1 MLTKQQ
7 QSRFNKPKNARNLV
21 RNGEVPVFP
30 MHQKLQAAR
39 AFEATPESD
48 PRSSVRH
55 VETRRWAAQSVLGA
69 LDCAYPQT
77 RNKTVEA
84 SPSSQTGAIAHTPD
98 QTLISPVET
107 VDDASQPQH
116 VQSDLPLALPSHRTP
131 HSQDS
136 PFVDSAVHEQQPGF
150 DYDMSTYDIDWDFP
164 INWLPYDNDIETNYY
179 SILGLDMNQPLDAG
193 NATVIDQPVP
203 SFPII
208 DAPPRRL
215 SAVTS
220 LSPGSG
226 LGVSPQLSMSSGRT
240 IPGDLYATSSNGAR
254 RPCTA
259 KSKQLFPPPGLQGYT
274 QLPIISQDPGLRAN
288 SPSIL
293 AFPNL
298 SHIILEDEAYRESF
312 MTELTYSKICDAFR
326 QTCLE
331 SSMFH
336 QHYNSAD
343 FPSLKLLEYFVKL
356 FFEHF
361 DPIVPLV
368 HPHTT
373 DLNGN
378 WVLALAI
385 CAIGSQYSATADIH
399 ACVVPF
405 HEFLRRTLLTQLEGS
420 ELNLPLAQALVLSQ
434 AGLLYSGGSQLQK
447 VAYER
452 MGTLQRVMT
461 FYHCRSDSQRDLLD
475 HGEGDEDRWRGWV
488 EDETWRRLCYFIW
501 IAWDGTSLMT
511 TRQQPHQIGRS
522 SIAASKVRC
531 ISPLPSSPNAS
542 PPQANPTLEA
552 AISSLF
558 RERTAKTDLGE
569 FSRILLLHAVYQ
581 EYTTVSTYCKRPLSS
596 WIPQNNPEPRS
607 DEIQHLQ
614 LSDSNWR
621 NAALDCVD
629 TLHWA
634 ANATIASLL
643 GAEHP
648 TVLHLHFSRVVLL
661 VPRRAIITLA
671 KYLKAPEDL
680 RKEAASQKEA
690 LQAEREISEWAQ
702 QDGSKA
708 RLAALHCGCF
718 LWHVRRYAK
727 MTFYEP
733 PCVFWA
739 TLTLWAYS
747 VFCSKSRRP
756 DPRSGSATRQISPD
770 RSDDENPTFIRLDRP
785 NDDEMVQLFV
795 RTGVLKAYIS
805 GVGDIYSATAP
816 KRILKEGKRVLE
828 STIKMNHN
836 YESIIKKSLNEVPG
850 PLLVLPEGPD
860 LSRVVVSQREL
871 ARYTKNSLQHDVL
884 DLPGMPV
891 TFMNGRVRW
900 GQILG
905 MRDGYINALLIQSRG
920 TRAAVPCA
928 SCAKAM
934 EKDRASYANPF
945 PSCIRL
951 PGHFGGSCGNCKWRD
966 HALRCHT
973 QEEAGAG
980 AGSREEPVD
989 RDDGGDDPVV
999 VSDDDNLGV
1008 DALEDAGDFLS
1019 GAEDEKD
1026 MEMSLVPLPDDGSAG
1041 VGTQDDPIRID

>member
-1 MLTKQQ
+1 M
-7 QSRFNKPKNARNLV
+7 SRRDVGRRRACLECARAREKCSRNLPCL
-21 RNGEVPVFP
+21 RC
-30 MHQKLQAAR
+30 
-39 AFEATPESD
+39 S
-48 PRSSVRH
+48 
-55 VETRRWAAQSVLGA
+55 TRA
-69 LDCAYPQT
+69 LDCAYPQA
-77 RNKTVEA
+77 RNKPVET
-84 SPSSQTGAIAHTPD
+84 SPASQTGGMAHTPN

-107 VDDASQPQH
+107 VDHASQPQH
-116 VQSDLPLALPSHRTP
+116 VQSDLQLALTSHQTP

-136 PFVDSAVHEQQPGF
+136 PFIDSAGNEQQPGF
-150 DYDMSTYDIDWDFP
+150 DYDLSTYDIDWDFP
-164 INWLPYDNDIETNYY
+164 INWLPYDNEIETNYY

-193 NATVIDQPVP
+193 NATMIDQPVP
-203 SFPII
+203 SFPMI

-274 QLPIISQDPGLRAN
+274 QLPTISQDSNLQANALSFPDLR
-288 SPSIL
+288 
-293 AFPNL
+293 
-298 SHIILEDEAYRESF
+298 HVILEDEAYRESF

-331 SSMFH
+331 TSMFH
-336 QHYNSAD
+336 QHYTSAD

-405 HEFLRRTLLTQLEGS
+405 HEFLRRTLVTQLEGS
-420 ELNLPLAQALVLSQ
+420 DLNLPLAQALVLSQ
-434 AGLLYSGGSQLQK
+434 VGLLYSGGSQLQK
-447 VAYER
+447 AAYER
-452 MGTLQRVMT
+452 MGILQSVIT
-461 FYHCRSDSQRDLLD
+461 FYRCRSDSQRDLSS
-475 HGEGDEDRWRGWV
+475 HGERDEDRWRGWV

-501 IAWDGTSLMT
+501 KLLDRMGRYFFDDHQTGTFNVADLTLPHDGLWSQVTSSDWTQLH
-511 TRQQPHQIGRS
+511 RRID
-522 SIAASKVRC
+522 
-531 ISPLPSSPNAS
+531 
-542 PPQANPTLEA
+542 ANPTLEV

-558 RERTAKTDLGE
+558 RERTAKADLGE
-569 FSRILLLHAVYQ
+569 FSRILLLHALYQ

-607 DEIQHLQ
+607 DETEHLQ

-747 VFCSKSRRP
+747 VFCSKSRRAE
-756 DPRSGSATRQISPD
+756 PRSVSPD

-795 RTGVLKAYIS
+795 RTGVLKAYIT
-805 GVGDIYSATAP
+805 GVGDIYSANAP
-816 KRILKEGKRVLE
+816 RRILKEGRRVLE
-828 STIKMNHN
+828 GVASSWGRNGE
-836 YESIIKKSLNEVPG
+836 YLE
-850 PLLVLPEGPD
+850 
-860 LSRVVVSQREL
+860 LSQAL
-871 ARYTKNSLQHDVL
+871 A
-884 DLPGMPV
+884 
-891 TFMNGRVRW
+891 
-900 GQILG
+900 
-905 MRDGYINALLIQSRG
+905 
-920 TRAAVPCA
+920 
-928 SCAKAM
+928 
-934 EKDRASYANPF
+934 
-945 PSCIRL
+945 
-951 PGHFGGSCGNCKWRD
+951 
-966 HALRCHT
+966 
-973 QEEAGAG
+973 
-980 AGSREEPVD
+980 
-989 RDDGGDDPVV
+989 
-999 VSDDDNLGV
+999 
-1008 DALEDAGDFLS
+1008 
-1019 GAEDEKD
+1019 
-1026 MEMSLVPLPDDGSAG
+1026 
-1041 VGTQDDPIRID
+1041 

>member
-1 MLTKQQ
+1 M
-7 QSRFNKPKNARNLV
+7 SRRDVGRRRACLECARAREKCSRNLPCL
-21 RNGEVPVFP
+21 RCST
-30 MHQKLQAAR
+30 R
-39 AFEATPESD
+39 ALE
-48 PRSSVRH
+48 
-55 VETRRWAAQSVLGA
+55 
-69 LDCAYPQT
+69 CAYPQT
-77 RNKTVEA
+77 RDKTIDA
-84 SPSSQTGAIAHTPD
+84 SPASQTGAVAHTPN

-107 VDDASQPQH
+107 VDHASQPQH
-116 VQSDLPLALPSHRTP
+116 VPSDLQLALPSHQTP

-136 PFVDSAVHEQQPGF
+136 PFIDSAGNEPQPGF

-164 INWLPYDNDIETNYY
+164 INWLPYDNEIETNYY
-179 SILGLDMNQPLDAG
+179 SILGLDMTQPLDAG
-193 NATVIDQPVP
+193 NGAMIDQPVP
-203 SFPII
+203 SFPMI

-274 QLPIISQDPGLRAN
+274 QLPTISQDSGLQAN
-288 SPSIL
+288 QLS
-293 AFPNL
+293 FPDL

-312 MTELTYSKICDAFR
+312 MTELTYSKICDAFT

-336 QHYNSAD
+336 QPYASAD

-361 DPIVPLV
+361 DPIIPLV

-385 CAIGSQYSATADIH
+385 CVIGSQYSATADIH

-405 HEFLRRTLLTQLEGS
+405 HEFLRRTLVTQLEGS
-420 ELNLPLAQALVLSQ
+420 ELSLPLAQALVLSQ
-434 AGLLYSGGSQLQK
+434 VGLLYSGRSQLQK
-447 VAYER
+447 AAYER
-452 MGTLQRVMT
+452 MGSLQRVIT
-461 FYHCRSDSQRDLLD
+461 SYRSRQGFSG
-475 HGEGDEDRWRGWV
+475 HGEGDEDKWRGWV

-501 IAWDGTSLMT
+501 LLDRMGRYFFDDHQTGTFNVADLMLPHDGLWSQVTSSDWIQLH
-511 TRQQPHQIGRS
+511 RR
-522 SIAASKVRC
+522 VD
-531 ISPLPSSPNAS
+531 
-542 PPQANPTLEA
+542 ANPTLEV
-552 AISSLF
+552 AISKLF
-558 RERTAKTDLGE
+558 RERTAKADLGE

-607 DEIQHLQ
+607 DETQHLQ

-671 KYLKAPEDL
+671 KYLKAPEHL

-756 DPRSGSATRQISPD
+756 GGEPRSGSVTRQISPD

-795 RTGVLKAYIS
+795 RTGVLKAYVS
-805 GVGDIYSATAP
+805 GVGDIYSSNAP
-816 KRILKEGKRVLE
+816 KRILKEGRRVLE
-828 STIKMNHN
+828 SVALAWGRNGE
-836 YESIIKKSLNEVPG
+836 YLE
-850 PLLVLPEGPD
+850 LL
-860 LSRVVVSQREL
+860 QAL
-871 ARYTKNSLQHDVL
+871 A
-884 DLPGMPV
+884 
-891 TFMNGRVRW
+891 
-900 GQILG
+900 
-905 MRDGYINALLIQSRG
+905 
-920 TRAAVPCA
+920 
-928 SCAKAM
+928 
-934 EKDRASYANPF
+934 
-945 PSCIRL
+945 
-951 PGHFGGSCGNCKWRD
+951 
-966 HALRCHT
+966 
-973 QEEAGAG
+973 
-980 AGSREEPVD
+980 
-989 RDDGGDDPVV
+989 
-999 VSDDDNLGV
+999 
-1008 DALEDAGDFLS
+1008 
-1019 GAEDEKD
+1019 
-1026 MEMSLVPLPDDGSAG
+1026 
-1041 VGTQDDPIRID
+1041 

>member
-1 MLTKQQ
+1 MEKYQCSQCPRSFKRPEHLK
-7 QSRFNKPKNARNLV
+7 R
-21 RNGEVPVFP
+21 
-30 MHQKLQAAR
+30 HQKGHDSLR
-39 AFEATPESD
+39 GFECDVCHKSF
-48 PRSSVRH
+48 
-55 VETRRWAAQSVLGA
+55 TRRDKPA
-69 LDCAYPQT
+69 DP
-77 RNKTVEA
+77 
-84 SPSSQTGAIAHTPD
+84 SPASQTGTIAHTPN
-98 QTLISPVET
+98 QTLITPGET
-107 VDDASQPQH
+107 VDITSQVQH
-116 VQSDLPLALPSHRTP
+116 VPSNLQLALPSHQTP
-131 HSQDS
+131 HSQHS
-136 PFVDSAVHEQQPGF
+136 PFYERTSNEQQPSF
-150 DYDMSTYDIDWDFP
+150 DYDLSTYDIDWDFP
-164 INWLPYDNDIETNYY
+164 INWLPYDNEIETNYY
-179 SILGLDMNQPLDAG
+179 SILGLDMTQPLDAG
-193 NATVIDQPVP
+193 NGTMIDEAVP
-203 SFPII
+203 SFPMI

-274 QLPIISQDPGLRAN
+274 QLPTISQDSCLQAN
-288 SPSIL
+288 SPVTLS
-293 AFPNL
+293 FPDL
-298 SHIILEDEAYRESF
+298 SHIVLEDEAYRESF
-312 MTELTYSKICDAFR
+312 MTQLTYSKICEAFT

-405 HEFLRRTLLTQLEGS
+405 HEFLRRTLVTQLEGS

-434 AGLLYSGGSQLQK
+434 VGLLYSGGSQLQK
-447 VAYER
+447 AAYER
-452 MGTLQRVMT
+452 MGSLQRVIT
-461 FYHCRSDSQRDLLD
+461 FYRCRSGSQRDLSTEA

-501 IAWDGTSLMT
+501 KLLDRMGRYFFDDHQTGTFNVADLTLPHDGLWSQATSSDWIQLHRRVDT
-511 TRQQPHQIGRS
+511 
-522 SIAASKVRC
+522 
-531 ISPLPSSPNAS
+531 
-542 PPQANPTLEA
+542 NPTLEV
-552 AISSLF
+552 AISELF
-558 RERTAKTDLGE
+558 RERTAKADLGE

-596 WIPQNNPEPRS
+596 WIPQNNPEPRN
-607 DEIQHLQ
+607 DETQHLQ

-661 VPRRAIITLA
+661 VPRRAIITLV
-671 KYLKAPEDL
+671 KYLKAPEHS

-718 LWHVRRYAK
+718 FWHVRRYAK

-756 DPRSGSATRQISPD
+756 GGGEMRSGSVTRQISPD

-805 GVGDIYSATAP
+805 GVGDIYSASAP

-828 STIKMNHN
+828 SVALAWGRNRE
-836 YESIIKKSLNEVPG
+836 YLE
-850 PLLVLPEGPD
+850 LL
-860 LSRVVVSQREL
+860 QAL
-871 ARYTKNSLQHDVL
+871 A
-884 DLPGMPV
+884 
-891 TFMNGRVRW
+891 
-900 GQILG
+900 
-905 MRDGYINALLIQSRG
+905 
-920 TRAAVPCA
+920 
-928 SCAKAM
+928 
-934 EKDRASYANPF
+934 
-945 PSCIRL
+945 
-951 PGHFGGSCGNCKWRD
+951 
-966 HALRCHT
+966 
-973 QEEAGAG
+973 
-980 AGSREEPVD
+980 
-989 RDDGGDDPVV
+989 
-999 VSDDDNLGV
+999 
-1008 DALEDAGDFLS
+1008 
-1019 GAEDEKD
+1019 
-1026 MEMSLVPLPDDGSAG
+1026 
-1041 VGTQDDPIRID
+1041 

>member
-1 MLTKQQ
+1 M
-7 QSRFNKPKNARNLV
+7 SRRDVGRRRACLECARAREKCSRNLPCL
-21 RNGEVPVFP
+21 RCST
-30 MHQKLQAAR
+30 K
-39 AFEATPESD
+39 
-48 PRSSVRH
+48 
-55 VETRRWAAQSVLGA
+55 A
-69 LDCAYPQT
+69 LECAYPQT
-77 RNKTVEA
+77 RNKQVEA
-84 SPSSQTGAIAHTPD
+84 SPASQTGVVAQTPN

-107 VDDASQPQH
+107 VDHASQPQH
-116 VQSDLPLALPSHRTP
+116 VQSDLQLALPSHQTP

-136 PFVDSAVHEQQPGF
+136 PFIDSAGNEQQPGF
-150 DYDMSTYDIDWDFP
+150 DYDLSTYDIDWDFP
-164 INWLPYDNDIETNYY
+164 INWLPYDNEIETNYY
-179 SILGLDMNQPLDAG
+179 SILGLDMTQPIDAG
-193 NATVIDQPVP
+193 DATIIDQPVP
-203 SFPII
+203 SFPMI

-274 QLPIISQDPGLRAN
+274 QLPTISQDAALRAN
-288 SPSIL
+288 TLS
-293 AFPNL
+293 FPDL

-331 SSMFH
+331 ASMFH
-336 QHYNSAD
+336 QHYTSAD

-399 ACVVPF
+399 ACVIPF
-405 HEFLRRTLLTQLEGS
+405 HEFLRRTLVTQLEGS
-420 ELNLPLAQALVLSQ
+420 DLTLPLAQALVLSQ
-434 AGLLYSGGSQLQK
+434 VGLLYSGGSQLQK
-447 VAYER
+447 AAYER
-452 MGTLQRVMT
+452 MGSLQRVIT
-461 FYHCRSDSQRDLLD
+461 SYLCRSDSQREPSTEV
-475 HGEGDEDRWRGWV
+475 HGEGEEDRWRGWV

-501 IAWDGTSLMT
+501 LLDRMGRCFFDDHQTGTFNVAELALPHDGLWSQATSSDWIQLHRRMDST
-511 TRQQPHQIGRS
+511 LHRPPPLKPHTYM
-522 SIAASKVRC
+522 
-531 ISPLPSSPNAS
+531 L
-542 PPQANPTLEA
+542 QANPTLEV
-552 AISSLF
+552 AIGSLF

-581 EYTTVSTYCKRPLSS
+581 EYTTVSTYCRRPLSS

-607 DEIQHLQ
+607 DETQHLQ

-661 VPRRAIITLA
+661 VPRKAIITLA
-671 KYLKAPEDL
+671 KYLKAPEGL

-756 DPRSGSATRQISPD
+756 GQRSGSATRQISAD

-795 RTGVLKAYIS
+795 RTGVLKAYIT
-805 GVGDIYSATAP
+805 GVGDIYSANAP
-816 KRILKEGKRVLE
+816 RRILKEGRRVLE
-828 STIKMNHN
+828 SVALAWGRNRE
-836 YESIIKKSLNEVPG
+836 YLE
-850 PLLVLPEGPD
+850 LL
-860 LSRVVVSQREL
+860 QAL
-871 ARYTKNSLQHDVL
+871 A
-884 DLPGMPV
+884 
-891 TFMNGRVRW
+891 
-900 GQILG
+900 
-905 MRDGYINALLIQSRG
+905 
-920 TRAAVPCA
+920 
-928 SCAKAM
+928 
-934 EKDRASYANPF
+934 
-945 PSCIRL
+945 
-951 PGHFGGSCGNCKWRD
+951 
-966 HALRCHT
+966 
-973 QEEAGAG
+973 
-980 AGSREEPVD
+980 
-989 RDDGGDDPVV
+989 
-999 VSDDDNLGV
+999 
-1008 DALEDAGDFLS
+1008 
-1019 GAEDEKD
+1019 
-1026 MEMSLVPLPDDGSAG
+1026 
-1041 VGTQDDPIRID
+1041 

>member
-1 MLTKQQ
+1 MEKYQCSQCARSFKRPEHLKRHQKSHDSLRGFECDVCHKSFTRSDILTKHVAIHDHPSAM
-7 QSRFNKPKNARNLV
+7 SRRDVGRRRACLECARAREKCSRNLPCL
-21 RNGEVPVFP
+21 RCST
-30 MHQKLQAAR
+30 R
-39 AFEATPESD
+39 ALE
-48 PRSSVRH
+48 
-55 VETRRWAAQSVLGA
+55 
-69 LDCAYPQT
+69 CAYPQT
-77 RNKTVEA
+77 RDKTGEA
-84 SPSSQTGAIAHTPD
+84 SPASQAGAIAHTPN

-107 VDDASQPQH
+107 VDHASQPQH
-116 VQSDLPLALPSHRTP
+116 AQSDLQLALPSHQTP

-136 PFVDSAVHEQQPGF
+136 PFIDSAGNEQQPGF
-150 DYDMSTYDIDWDFP
+150 DYDLSTYDIDWDFP
-164 INWLPYDNDIETNYY
+164 INWLPYDNEIETNYY
-179 SILGLDMNQPLDAG
+179 SILGLDMAQPLDAG
-193 NATVIDQPVP
+193 ATMIDQPVP
-203 SFPII
+203 SFPMI

-274 QLPIISQDPGLRAN
+274 QLPTISQDSGLQAN
-288 SPSIL
+288 ALS
-293 AFPNL
+293 FPDL

-312 MTELTYSKICDAFR
+312 MTELTYSKICDAFTK
-326 QTCLE
+326 TCLE

-336 QHYNSAD
+336 QPYASAD

-385 CAIGSQYSATADIH
+385 CVIGSQYSATADIH

-405 HEFLRRTLLTQLEGS
+405 HEFLRRTLVTQLEGS
-420 ELNLPLAQALVLSQ
+420 ELSLPLAQALVLSQ
-434 AGLLYSGGSQLQK
+434 VGLLYSGGSQLQK
-447 VAYER
+447 VAHER
-452 MGTLQRVMT
+452 MGSLQRVIT
-461 FYHCRSDSQRDLLD
+461 FYQSRQGFSDN
-475 HGEGDEDRWRGWV
+475 GGGDEDKWRGWV

-501 IAWDGTSLMT
+501 KLLDRMGCYFFDDHQTGTFNVADLTLPHDGLWSQVTSSDWIQLH
-511 TRQQPHQIGRS
+511 RR
-522 SIAASKVRC
+522 VD
-531 ISPLPSSPNAS
+531 
-542 PPQANPTLEA
+542 ANPTLEV
-552 AISSLF
+552 AISKLF
-558 RERTAKTDLGE
+558 RDRTAKPDLGE

-607 DEIQHLQ
+607 DETQHLQ

-671 KYLKAPEDL
+671 KYLRAPEHL

-747 VFCSKSRRP
+747 VFSSKSRRP
-756 DPRSGSATRQISPD
+756 GGEPRSGSVTRQISPD

-805 GVGDIYSATAP
+805 GVGDIYSSNAP

-828 STIKMNHN
+828 SVALAWGRNGE
-836 YESIIKKSLNEVPG
+836 YLE
-850 PLLVLPEGPD
+850 LL
-860 LSRVVVSQREL
+860 QAL
-871 ARYTKNSLQHDVL
+871 A
-884 DLPGMPV
+884 
-891 TFMNGRVRW
+891 
-900 GQILG
+900 
-905 MRDGYINALLIQSRG
+905 
-920 TRAAVPCA
+920 
-928 SCAKAM
+928 
-934 EKDRASYANPF
+934 
-945 PSCIRL
+945 
-951 PGHFGGSCGNCKWRD
+951 
-966 HALRCHT
+966 
-973 QEEAGAG
+973 
-980 AGSREEPVD
+980 
-989 RDDGGDDPVV
+989 
-999 VSDDDNLGV
+999 
-1008 DALEDAGDFLS
+1008 
-1019 GAEDEKD
+1019 
-1026 MEMSLVPLPDDGSAG
+1026 
-1041 VGTQDDPIRID
+1041 

>member
-1 MLTKQQ
+1 M
-7 QSRFNKPKNARNLV
+7 SRRDVGRRRACLECARAREKCSRNLPCL
-21 RNGEVPVFP
+21 RCST
-30 MHQKLQAAR
+30 K
-39 AFEATPESD
+39 
-48 PRSSVRH
+48 
-55 VETRRWAAQSVLGA
+55 A

-84 SPSSQTGAIAHTPD
+84 SPTSQSGVIAQTPN

-107 VDDASQPQH
+107 VDHASQPQH
-116 VQSDLPLALPSHRTP
+116 VQSDLQLALPSHQTP

-136 PFVDSAVHEQQPGF
+136 PFIDSAGNEQQPGF
-150 DYDMSTYDIDWDFP
+150 EYDLSTYDIDWDFP
-164 INWLPYDNDIETNYY
+164 INWLPYDNEIETNYY
-179 SILGLDMNQPLDAG
+179 SILGLDMTQPLDAG
-193 NATVIDQPVP
+193 NATMIDQPVP
-203 SFPII
+203 NFPMI

-226 LGVSPQLSMSSGRT
+226 LGVSPQLSMSSGHT

-274 QLPIISQDPGLRAN
+274 QLPTISQDSSLTAN
-288 SPSIL
+288 AL
-293 AFPNL
+293 AFPDL

-312 MTELTYSKICDAFR
+312 MTDLTYSKICDAFR

-336 QHYNSAD
+336 PHYTSAD

-373 DLNGN
+373 DLNGS

-385 CAIGSQYSATADIH
+385 CAIGSQYSATSDIH

-405 HEFLRRTLLTQLEGS
+405 HEFLRRTLVTQLEGS
-420 ELNLPLAQALVLSQ
+420 DLSLPLAQALVLSQ
-434 AGLLYSGGSQLQK
+434 VGLLYSGGSQLQK
-447 VAYER
+447 AAYER
-452 MGTLQRVMT
+452 MGSLQRIIT
-461 FYHCRSDSQRDLLD
+461 FYRDQSGSQRDLSGY
-475 HGEGDEDRWRGWV
+475 GEGDEDRWRGWV

-501 IAWDGTSLMT
+501 TGTFNVADLTLPHDGLWSQAT
-511 TRQQPHQIGRS
+511 
-522 SIAASKVRC
+522 
-531 ISPLPSSPNAS
+531 PSDWT
-542 PPQANPTLEA
+542 QLHRRVEANPTLEV

-558 RERTAKTDLGE
+558 RERTAKPDLGE

-607 DEIQHLQ
+607 DETQHLQ

-671 KYLKAPEDL
+671 KYLKAPEGL

-733 PCVFWA
+733 PCIFWA

-756 DPRSGSATRQISPD
+756 EPRSVSPD

-805 GVGDIYSATAP
+805 GVGDIYSANAP
-816 KRILKEGKRVLE
+816 RRILKEGRRVLE
-828 STIKMNHN
+828 GVALAWGRNGE
-836 YESIIKKSLNEVPG
+836 YLE
-850 PLLVLPEGPD
+850 LL
-860 LSRVVVSQREL
+860 QAL
-871 ARYTKNSLQHDVL
+871 A
-884 DLPGMPV
+884 
-891 TFMNGRVRW
+891 
-900 GQILG
+900 
-905 MRDGYINALLIQSRG
+905 
-920 TRAAVPCA
+920 
-928 SCAKAM
+928 
-934 EKDRASYANPF
+934 
-945 PSCIRL
+945 
-951 PGHFGGSCGNCKWRD
+951 
-966 HALRCHT
+966 
-973 QEEAGAG
+973 
-980 AGSREEPVD
+980 
-989 RDDGGDDPVV
+989 
-999 VSDDDNLGV
+999 
-1008 DALEDAGDFLS
+1008 
-1019 GAEDEKD
+1019 
-1026 MEMSLVPLPDDGSAG
+1026 
-1041 VGTQDDPIRID
+1041 

>member
-1 MLTKQQ
+1 M
-7 QSRFNKPKNARNLV
+7 
-21 RNGEVPVFP
+21 
-30 MHQKLQAAR
+30 
-39 AFEATPESD
+39 
-48 PRSSVRH
+48 
-55 VETRRWAAQSVLGA
+55 
-69 LDCAYPQT
+69 
-77 RNKTVEA
+77 
-84 SPSSQTGAIAHTPD
+84 
-98 QTLISPVET
+98 
-107 VDDASQPQH
+107 
-116 VQSDLPLALPSHRTP
+116 
-131 HSQDS
+131 
-136 PFVDSAVHEQQPGF
+136 DSAGNEQQPGF
-150 DYDMSTYDIDWDFP
+150 EYDLSTYDIDWDFP
-164 INWLPYDNDIETNYY
+164 INWLPYDNEIETNYY
-179 SILGLDMNQPLDAG
+179 SILGLDMAQPLDAG
-193 NATVIDQPVP
+193 NATMIDQPVP
-203 SFPII
+203 NFPMI

-274 QLPIISQDPGLRAN
+274 QLPNISQDSTLRADTF
-288 SPSIL
+288 S
-293 AFPNL
+293 FPDL

-331 SSMFH
+331 TSMFH
-336 QHYNSAD
+336 QHYTSAD

-405 HEFLRRTLLTQLEGS
+405 HEFLRRTLITQLEGS
-420 ELNLPLAQALVLSQ
+420 DLSLPLAQALVLNQ
-434 AGLLYSGGSQLQK
+434 VGRLYSGGSQLQNA
-447 VAYER
+447 AYER
-452 MGTLQRVMT
+452 TGSLQRIIT
-461 FYHCRSDSQRDLLD
+461 FYRDQAGSRRDLPG
-475 HGEGDEDRWRGWV
+475 HGESML
-488 EDETWRRLCYFIW
+488 RRLFSFDTDTQKLLDRMGRYFFDDHQTGTFNV
-501 IAWDGTSLMT
+501 ADLTLPHDGLWSQVTSSDWTQLH
-511 TRQQPHQIGRS
+511 RR
-522 SIAASKVRC
+522 VD
-531 ISPLPSSPNAS
+531 
-542 PPQANPTLEA
+542 ANPTLEA
-552 AISSLF
+552 AIGSLF
-558 RERTAKTDLGE
+558 RERTAKPDLGE

-607 DEIQHLQ
+607 DETEHLQ

-747 VFCSKSRRP
+747 TFCRKSRRP
-756 DPRSGSATRQISPD
+756 GGGETRSGSATRQISPD

-805 GVGDIYSATAP
+805 GVGDIYSANAP
-816 KRILKEGKRVLE
+816 KRILKEGKR
-828 STIKMNHN
+828 
-836 YESIIKKSLNEVPG
+836 
-850 PLLVLPEGPD
+850 
-860 LSRVVVSQREL
+860 
-871 ARYTKNSLQHDVL
+871 
-884 DLPGMPV
+884 
-891 TFMNGRVRW
+891 
-900 GQILG
+900 
-905 MRDGYINALLIQSRG
+905 
-920 TRAAVPCA
+920 
-928 SCAKAM
+928 
-934 EKDRASYANPF
+934 
-945 PSCIRL
+945 
-951 PGHFGGSCGNCKWRD
+951 
-966 HALRCHT
+966 
-973 QEEAGAG
+973 
-980 AGSREEPVD
+980 
-989 RDDGGDDPVV
+989 
-999 VSDDDNLGV
+999 
-1008 DALEDAGDFLS
+1008 ALENVTLAWGRNREYLELLQ
-1019 GAEDEKD
+1019 A
-1026 MEMSLVPLPDDGSAG
+1026 LA
-1041 VGTQDDPIRID
+1041 

>member
-1 MLTKQQ
+1 MEKYQCPQCPRSFKRPEHLKRHQKGHDGLRGFECDVCHKSFTRSDILTKHVAIHDHPSAL
-7 QSRFNKPKNARNLV
+7 SRRDVGRRRACLECARAREKCSRNLPCL
-21 RNGEVPVFP
+21 RC
-30 MHQKLQAAR
+30 
-39 AFEATPESD
+39 S
-48 PRSSVRH
+48 
-55 VETRRWAAQSVLGA
+55 TRA

-77 RNKTVEA
+77 RDKPADA
-84 SPSSQTGAIAHTPD
+84 SPASQTGTIAHTPN
-98 QTLISPVET
+98 QTLITPGET
-107 VDDASQPQH
+107 VDLTSQVQH
-116 VQSDLPLALPSHRTP
+116 VPSDLQLALPSHQTP

-136 PFVDSAVHEQQPGF
+136 PFIERTSNEQQPSF
-150 DYDMSTYDIDWDFP
+150 DYDLSTYDIDWDFP
-164 INWLPYDNDIETNYY
+164 INWLPYDNEIETNYY
-179 SILGLDMNQPLDAG
+179 SILGLDMTQPLDAG
-193 NATVIDQPVP
+193 NGTMIDEAVP
-203 SFPII
+203 SFPMI

-274 QLPIISQDPGLRAN
+274 QLPTISQDSCLQAN
-288 SPSIL
+288 SPVTLS
-293 AFPNL
+293 FPDL
-298 SHIILEDEAYRESF
+298 SHIVLEDEAYRESF
-312 MTELTYSKICDAFR
+312 MTQLTYSKICEAFT

-405 HEFLRRTLLTQLEGS
+405 HEFLRRTLVTQLEGS

-434 AGLLYSGGSQLQK
+434 VGLLYSGGSQLQK
-447 VAYER
+447 AAYER
-452 MGTLQRVMT
+452 MGSLQMVIT
-461 FYHCRSDSQRDLLD
+461 FYRCRSVSQLD
-475 HGEGDEDRWRGWV
+475 PSTEGHGDGDDDRWRGWV

-501 IAWDGTSLMT
+501 LLDRMGSYFFDD
-511 TRQQPHQIGRS
+511 HQIGIFNVADLTLPHDGLWSQATS
-522 SIAASKVRC
+522 SDWTQLRRRVD
-531 ISPLPSSPNAS
+531 
-542 PPQANPTLEA
+542 ANPTLEV
-552 AISSLF
+552 AISELF
-558 RERTAKTDLGE
+558 RERTAKADLGE

-607 DEIQHLQ
+607 DETQHLQ

-671 KYLKAPEDL
+671 KYLKAPEHL

-756 DPRSGSATRQISPD
+756 GGGEMRSGSVTRQISPD

-805 GVGDIYSATAP
+805 GVGDIYSANAP

-828 STIKMNHN
+828 SVALAWGRNRE
-836 YESIIKKSLNEVPG
+836 YLE
-850 PLLVLPEGPD
+850 LL
-860 LSRVVVSQREL
+860 QAL
-871 ARYTKNSLQHDVL
+871 A
-884 DLPGMPV
+884 
-891 TFMNGRVRW
+891 
-900 GQILG
+900 
-905 MRDGYINALLIQSRG
+905 
-920 TRAAVPCA
+920 
-928 SCAKAM
+928 
-934 EKDRASYANPF
+934 
-945 PSCIRL
+945 
-951 PGHFGGSCGNCKWRD
+951 
-966 HALRCHT
+966 
-973 QEEAGAG
+973 
-980 AGSREEPVD
+980 
-989 RDDGGDDPVV
+989 
-999 VSDDDNLGV
+999 
-1008 DALEDAGDFLS
+1008 
-1019 GAEDEKD
+1019 
-1026 MEMSLVPLPDDGSAG
+1026 
-1041 VGTQDDPIRID
+1041 